1 MQNMSSDLLVKP
13 DIGQRAVVHDSSNVW
28 VARQRESFQSAN
40 NVVSLEGHR
49 DVSPKQVSHSIR
61 PDSGVRAERSS
72 ISRQSERHM
81 TGDLFGTNL
90 RYASL
95 PSEGGRGNILS
106 LVNFSPLA
114 VDARKE
120 AWLTDALSELA
131 ACPDRAVDEGLDEP
145 SSLGLTK
152 AETLLRQI
160 AGHIEDQPDIYPMDE
175 GSIAIDLRN
184 PDVKSGVLFLI
195 EENGSGAL
203 FYRTQKS
210 KGRVRV
216 DDAVDLLGEGGLLEI
231 KRIGIR

>member
-1 MQNMSSDLLVKP
+1 MQNMSPFLLVKP
-13 DIGQRAVVHDSSNVW
+13 DIGQGVAVQDSGNMW
-28 VARQRESFQSAN
+28 AARQWELFKSAN
-40 NVVSLEGHR
+40 NVASIEDHSDVSLKP
-49 DVSPKQVSHSIR
+49 VSYSIR
-61 PDSGVRAERSS
+61 PDSGVRAWSS
-72 ISRQSERHM
+72 ISRQFERHM
-81 TGDLFGTNL
+81 TGDFFAKNL

-95 PSEGGRGNILS
+95 PSEGGKGNILS
-106 LVNFSPLA
+106 FANFSAA
-114 VDARKE
+114 VNARKE

-152 AETLLRQI
+152 AEALLRQI

-203 FYRTQKS
+203 FYHTQKS

-216 DDAVDLLGEGGLLEI
+216 DDAVNLLGEGRWLEI
-231 KRIGIR
+231 KRVGIR